1 MSTPRIQY
9 YERHSGRLRTELVFA
24 ARLLFWS
31 YDTHL
36 GRAIGQFLLR
46 QPLLS
51 KVYAWL
57 HRRRLSRHRIAP
69 FAKAMRIE
77 LDDCLRP
84 LAAYNSFGEFFTRE
98 IDLRRRPIERDSRA
112 CVAPADGRV
121 YVLPQVEARRSFS
134 IKGGRFTL
142 ADFLADE
149 PLTRRYTGG
158 AMAIVRLH
166 LADYHHFHFPAA
178 GIAGTPRR
186 IAGRLHAVGPY
197 AQRWPIPF
205 FSENR
210 RMLTQIRTSGFG
222 VICMAEIGACTVGS
236 IRQTFNPGIFQEK
249 GAHKGY
255 FELGGSTVVLLFEPS
270 ALAFDEDLLEH
281 SAAGIETYLRM
292 GERLG
297 TCQRGST

>member
-1 MSTPRIQY
+1 MSVPCIQY
-9 YERHSGRLRTELVFA
+9 YERHSGLLRTEPVFA

-51 KVYAWL
+51 KAYACL
-57 HRRRLSRHRIAP
+57 NRRRFSRRRIGP
-69 FAKAMRIE
+69 FVKAMRIE
-77 LDDCLRP
+77 LDDCVRP
-84 LAAYNSFGEFFTRE
+84 LAAYDSFCEFFTRE
-98 IDLRRRPIERDSRA
+98 IDLRRRPIDQDPRA
-112 CVAPADGRV
+112 CVTPADGRV
-121 YVLPQVEARRSFS
+121 YVLPHIDARRSFC

-149 PLTRRYTGG
+149 ALTRRYTGG
-158 AMAIVRLH
+158 AMAVVRLH
-166 LADYHHFHFPAA
+166 LADYHHVHFPVA

-186 IAGRLHAVGPY
+186 IPGRLHAVGPY
-197 AQRWPIPF
+197 ARRWPIPF

-210 RMLTQIRTSGFG
+210 RMLTQISTSRFG
-222 VICMAEIGACTVGS
+222 AICMVEIGACTVGS
-236 IRQTFNPGIFQEK
+236 IRQTFDPRLFQEK

-255 FELGGSTVVLLFEPS
+255 FELGGSTLVLLFEPGTVTFE
-270 ALAFDEDLLEH
+270 ADLLAH
-281 SAAGIETYLRM
+281 SSAGMETYLRL

-297 TCQRGST
+297 TCLRGSI